1 MEKRERKKKRNKM
14 ETDWEKKECEN
25 QTLRNH
31 REKNKG
37 SNDRELKKKKKK
49 GELLFQ
55 RNTRIKTI
63 PIIFFLSNETI
74 CLSLSLATYLLVEDH
89 TTHTND
95 GSYDD
100 EIAD

>member
-1 MEKRERKKKRNKM
+1 MEKRERKKKKRNKM

-63 PIIFFLSNETI
+63 PIIFFYQMKQFA
-74 CLSLSLATYLLVEDH
+74 SLSLVTYLLVEDH

-100 EIAD
+100 EIAN